1 LCVFVFEIQ
10 NKLDNRVGTVQI
22 VLINVENDIK
32 SNTFEH
38 VNAIGTGDFIADP
51 IFMSIETR
59 KKNREI

>member
-1 LCVFVFEIQ
+1 M
-10 NKLDNRVGTVQI
+10 QI

-32 SNTFEH
+32 SNTVEH
-38 VNAIGTGDFIADP
+38 VNAIGTGDFIAYP